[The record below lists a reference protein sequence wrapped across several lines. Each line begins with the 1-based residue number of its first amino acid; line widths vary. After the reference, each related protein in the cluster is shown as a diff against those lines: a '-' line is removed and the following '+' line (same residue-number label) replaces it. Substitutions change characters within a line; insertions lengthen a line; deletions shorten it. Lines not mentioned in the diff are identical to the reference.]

1 MINSM
6 PEQENLE
13 GSCETPFCAKV
24 EKIDQWVAYKDLVL
38 HLYWNRFVC
47 LFVYIQ
53 EWVWAHISYEG
64 LSLVYWE
71 IDEGSLGIK
80 VSEM

>member
-38 HLYWNRFVC
+38 HLY
-47 LFVYIQ
+47 
-53 EWVWAHISYEG
+53 
-64 LSLVYWE
+64 
-71 IDEGSLGIK
+71 
-80 VSEM
+80 